1 MIDGDER
8 GFLFQRVQTIE
19 VIQAEMLDSGYFY
32 VNVTNN
38 ENPSLISSCRWV
50 AQNSTVEITR
60 YHELSSKNILLDYFT
75 TTKK

>member
-8 GFLFQRVQTIE
+8 GFLIQRIQTIE

-38 ENPSLISSCRWV
+38 ENPS
-50 AQNSTVEITR
+50 
-60 YHELSSKNILLDYFT
+60 YDILL
-75 TTKK
+75 